1 MNMDDYQEQSGKTA
15 IFPKDKALLYLVLG
29 LCSEAGELA
38 GKLKK
43 IIRDTNGEITP
54 EKIAELADE
63 VGDCLWYLQCIC
75 TDLDLGMEEVAQR
88 NLNKLNSRLTRGV
101 LGGSGDNR

>member
-43 IIRDTNGEITP
+43 IIRDTNGEINP
-54 EKIAELADE
+54 EKIEELADE
-63 VGDCLWYLQCIC
+63 VGDC
-75 TDLDLGMEEVAQR
+75 G
-88 NLNKLNSRLTRGV
+88 
-101 LGGSGDNR
+101 

>member
-43 IIRDTNGEITP
+43 IINTNGEITP

-63 VGDCLWYLQCIC
+63 NGDCGWYQTQIN
-75 TDLDLGMEEVAQR
+75 TALGLKSSEVAER
-88 NLNKLNSRLTRGV
+88 NLNKLNSRLARGV

>member
-1 MNMDDYQEQSGKTA
+1 MKMQDYQEQAGKTA
-15 IFPKDKALLYLVLG
+15 IYSKDNALIYPVLG
-29 LCSEAGELA
+29 LISEAGEVA
-38 GKLKK
+38 GKVKK
-43 IIRDTNGEITP
+43 VLRDHNGEFTVEHRDAI
-54 EKIAELADE
+54 ADE

-88 NLNKLNSRLTRGV
+88 NLNKLNSRLARGV

>member
-43 IIRDTNGEITP
+43 IIRDDNGEITP
-54 EKIAELADE
+54 EKVWELADE
-63 VGDCLWYLQCIC
+63 NADCLWYQTQIN
-75 TDLDLGMEEVAQR
+75 TELGLKSSEVAQR
-88 NLNKLNSRLTRGV
+88 NLNKLNSRLARGV

>member
-1 MNMDDYQEQSGKTA
+1 MDMDDYQDQSGKTA
-15 IFPKDKALLYLVLG
+15 IFPKEEALTYLILG

-43 IIRDTNGEITP
+43 TIRDNNGHVSM
-54 EKIAELADE
+54 EKTIELIKE
-63 VGDCLWYLQCIC
+63 NGDCLWYVSQIATALGASLSY
-75 TDLDLGMEEVAQR
+75 TGKLNLD
-88 NLNKLNSRLTRGV
+88 KLNSRLERGV

>member
-63 VGDCLWYLQCIC
+63 NGDCGWYQTQIN
-75 TDLDLGMEEVAQR
+75 TALGLKSSEVAER
-88 NLNKLNSRLTRGV
+88 NLNKLNSRLARGV

>member
-38 GKLKK
+38 GKVKK
-43 IIRDTNGEITP
+43 IIRDDNGEITP
-54 EKIAELADE
+54 EEVDELADE
-63 VGDCLWYLQCIC
+63 NADCLWYHNQIN
-75 TDLDLGMEEVAQR
+75 TELGLKSSEVAQR
-88 NLNKLNSRLTRGV
+88 NLNKLNSRLARGV

>member
-1 MNMDDYQEQSGKTA
+1 MDMDDYQDQSGKTA
-15 IFPKDKALLYLVLG
+15 IFPEDEALTYLILG

-43 IIRDTNGEITP
+43 IIRDNNGHISM
-54 EKIAELADE
+54 EKRVELVQE
-63 VGDCLWYLQCIC
+63 NGDCLWY
-75 TDLDLGMEEVAQR
+75 VAQIATALGSSLR
-88 NLNKLNSRLTRGV
+88 STGQINLDKLNSRLERGV